1 MKNSAIS
8 NDLKI
13 LVSDNISPKCIAIL
27 KNAGLEVDVKVGM
40 KPEELKARIG
50 DYHGLVIR
58 SATKVTSELID
69 AATNLKVIG
78 RAGSGLDNVDRVA
91 ATKKGIVVMNTPGG
105 NTITTAEHTI
115 ALMVALARQ
124 IPQATISM
132 KAGKWE
138 KKKFMGIELFN
149 KTVGVIGIGNIGSQ
163 VAKRAQGLTM
173 NVIAFDPFLSED
185 KAKAMGVE
193 KVDLQELLRRSDFIT
208 IHTPITPETKN
219 IINKETIKMMKP
231 GVRIINCARGGIIN
245 EKDLYDALIEGKVAG
260 AALDV
265 FEKEPPE
272 NNPLI
277 TLDNV
282 ISTPHL
288 GASTKEAQENVAVAV
303 AEQIVDYLIHGTIRN
318 AVNFPSIPSDQV
330 TRLQPYIN
338 LGEKLGG
345 FAARIFEGG
354 ATEIM
359 IEYRGEASEINTA
372 PITIA
377 AIKGFL
383 SPIVGETVN
392 FVNALFLA
400 KERGIEVK
408 ETKSTDAGDYQ
419 SMVAIRLKAKAKESY
434 LAGTLFSKK
443 DPRIV
448 TINNFKVEIVPEGE
462 LLFIYNNDKP
472 GVIGNIGTLL
482 SKNNINIAR
491 MHFGRETLGGRA
503 ISVVT
508 IDTPATP
515 RIIEKIKR
523 LPNILSIKQITL

>member
-1 MKNSAIS
+1 MKNVAKS
-8 NDLKI
+8 NVLRVLI
-13 LVSDNISPKCIAIL
+13 SDNISTKGVDIL
-27 KNAGLEVDVKVGM
+27 KNAGLEVDVKAGM
-40 KPEELKARIG
+40 KLEELKTCIG
-50 DYHGLVIR
+50 DYHGLIIR
-58 SATKVTSELID
+58 SATKVTSDLID
-69 AATNLKVIG
+69 AAKNLKVIG
-78 RAGSGLDNVDRVA
+78 RAGSGLDNVDRAA

-115 ALMVALARQ
+115 ALMVSLARQ

-132 KAGKWE
+132 KAGKWD

-149 KTVGVIGIGNIGSQ
+149 KTLGVIGIGNIGSQ
-163 VAKRAQGLTM
+163 VAKRAQGLAM
-173 NVIAFDPFLSED
+173 NVIAYDPFLSED

-193 KVDLQELLRRSDFIT
+193 RVDLQELFRRSDFIT
-208 IHTPITPETKN
+208 IHTPITPETRN
-219 IINKETIKMMKP
+219 MINKETIKMMKT

-245 EKDLYDALIEGKVAG
+245 EKDLYDALIEGKIAG

-272 NNPLI
+272 NNPLL

-288 GASTKEAQENVAVAV
+288 GAATKEAQENVAVAV

-330 TRLQPYIN
+330 ARLQPYIT
-338 LGEKLGG
+338 LAEKLGG
-345 FAARIFEGG
+345 FAAQIFEGG
-354 ATEIM
+354 VTEIT

-372 PITIA
+372 PVTVA

-383 SPIVGETVN
+383 TPIVGETVN
-392 FVNALFLA
+392 FVNAPFIA

-419 SMVAIRLKAKAKESY
+419 SMVAIRLKAKTRESY
-434 LAGTLFSKK
+434 LAGTLFSKT

-448 TINNFKVEIVPEGE
+448 AIDKFKVEIVPEGE

-482 SKNNINIAR
+482 GKNNINIAR
-491 MHFGRETLGGRA
+491 MHFGREALGGRA
-503 ISVVT
+503 ISVVS
-508 IDTPATP
+508 IDTPAASQV
-515 RIIEKIKR
+515 IEEIKK
-523 LPNILSIKQITL
+523 LPNILSVKQITL

>member
-1 MKNSAIS
+1 MKVLI
-8 NDLKI
+8 
-13 LVSDNISPKCIAIL
+13 SDNISPKCIDIL
-27 KNAGLEVDVKVGM
+27 KKSGLEVDVKTGM

-50 DYHGLVIR
+50 DYHGLIIR
-58 SATKVTSELID
+58 SATKVTSEVID

-78 RAGSGLDNVDRVA
+78 RAGSGLDNVDRTA

-115 ALMVALARQ
+115 SLMVSLARK
-124 IPQATISM
+124 IPQATMSM

-138 KKKFMGIELFN
+138 KKKFMGVELFN
-149 KTVGVIGIGNIGSQ
+149 KTLGVIGIGNIGSQ
-163 VAKRAQGLTM
+163 VAKRAQGLAM
-173 NVIAFDPFLSED
+173 NVIAYDPFLSED

-193 KVDLQELLRRSDFIT
+193 KVDLQELFRRSDFIT
-208 IHTPITPETKN
+208 IHTPLTPETKN
-219 IINKETIKMMKP
+219 LINKETIKIMKNS
-231 GVRIINCARGGIIN
+231 VRIINCARGGIIN
-245 EKDLYDALIEGKVAG
+245 EKDLYDAVIDGKVAG

-272 NNPLI
+272 NNPLL

-282 ISTPHL
+282 IATPHL
-288 GASTKEAQENVAVAV
+288 GASTKEAQENVAIAV
-303 AEQIVDYLIHGTIRN
+303 AEQVVDYLIHNTIRN
-318 AVNFPSIPSDQV
+318 AVNFPPIPPDQL
-330 TRLQPYIN
+330 TRLQPYIT
-338 LGEKLGG
+338 LAEKLGG
-345 FAARIFEGG
+345 FAAQIFEGG
-354 ATEIM
+354 VTEIS

-383 SPIVGETVN
+383 TPILEETVN
-392 FVNALFLA
+392 FINAPIIA
-400 KERGIEVK
+400 KERDIEVK

-419 SMVAIRLKAKAKESY
+419 SMVVIRVKAKDKESY

-448 TINNFKVEIVPEGE
+448 AIDNFKVEIVPYGE

-515 RIIEKIKR
+515 QIIEEIKK
-523 LPNILSIKQITL
+523 LPNILSVKHISLSEV

>member
-1 MKNSAIS
+1 MKVLI
-8 NDLKI
+8 
-13 LVSDNISPKCIAIL
+13 SDNISPKCIDIL
-27 KNAGLEVDVKVGM
+27 RKSGLEVDVKTGM

-50 DYHGLVIR
+50 DYHGLIIR
-58 SATKVTSELID
+58 SATKVTSEIID

-78 RAGSGLDNVDRVA
+78 RAGSGLDNVDRSA

-115 ALMVALARQ
+115 SLMLSLARK
-124 IPQATISM
+124 IPQATMSM

-138 KKKFMGIELFN
+138 KKKFMGVELFN
-149 KTVGVIGIGNIGSQ
+149 KTLGVLGIGNIGSQ
-163 VAKRAQGLTM
+163 VAKRAQGLAM
-173 NVIAFDPFLSED
+173 NVLAYDPFLSED
-185 KAKAMGVE
+185 KAKDMGVE
-193 KVDLQELLRRSDFIT
+193 KVDLQELFGRSDFIT
-208 IHTPITPETKN
+208 IHTPLTPETKN
-219 IINKETIKMMKP
+219 MINKETIKMMKNS
-231 GVRIINCARGGIIN
+231 VRIINCARGGIIN
-245 EKDLYDALIEGKVAG
+245 EKDLYDALIDGKVAG

-272 NNPLI
+272 NNPLL
-277 TLDNV
+277 THDNV
-282 ISTPHL
+282 IATPHL

-303 AEQIVDYLIHGTIRN
+303 AEQVVDYLIHNTIRN
-318 AVNFPSIPSDQV
+318 AVNFPPVPPDQLA
-330 TRLQPYIN
+330 RLQPYIT
-338 LGEKLGG
+338 LAEKLGG
-345 FAARIFEGG
+345 FAAQIFEGG
-354 ATEIM
+354 VTEIS

-383 SPIVGETVN
+383 TPILEETVN
-392 FVNALFLA
+392 FINAPIIA
-400 KERGIEVK
+400 KERDIEVK

-419 SMVAIRLKAKAKESY
+419 SMVVIRVKAKDKESY

-448 TINNFKVEIVPEGE
+448 AIDNFKVEIVPYGE

-472 GVIGNIGTLL
+472 GVIGNIGPLL

-515 RIIEKIKR
+515 QIIDEIKK
-523 LPNILSIKQITL
+523 LPNILSVKHISLSEV

>member
-1 MKNSAIS
+1 VKV
-8 NDLKI
+8 
-13 LVSDNISPKCIAIL
+13 LVSDNISPKCIEIL
-27 KNAGLEVDVKVGM
+27 KKSGLEVDVKTGM
-40 KPEELKARIG
+40 KPEELKACIG
-50 DYHGLVIR
+50 DYHGLIIR
-58 SATKVTSELID
+58 SATKVTSEIIN
-69 AATNLKVIG
+69 AAKNLKVIG
-78 RAGSGLDNVDRVA
+78 RAGSGLDNVDRAA
-91 ATKKGIVVMNTPGG
+91 ATKKGIVLMNTPGG
-105 NTITTAEHTI
+105 NTITTAEHSI

-138 KKKFMGIELFN
+138 KKKFMGVELFN
-149 KTVGVIGIGNIGSQ
+149 KTLGIIGIGNIGSQ
-163 VAKRAQGLTM
+163 VAKRAQGFAM
-173 NVIAFDPFLSED
+173 NVIAYDPFLSED

-193 KVDLQELLRRSDFIT
+193 KVDIKELFRRSDFIT
-208 IHTPITPETKN
+208 IHTPLTPETRN
-219 IINKETIKMMKP
+219 MINKETIKLMKP

-245 EKDLYDALIEGKVAG
+245 EKDLYEALVGGKVAG
-260 AALDV
+260 VALDV

-272 NNPLI
+272 NNPL
-277 TLDNV
+277 LKLNNV

-303 AEQIVDYLIHGTIRN
+303 AEQVVDYLIHETIRN

-330 TRLQPYIN
+330 ARLQPFIN
-338 LGEKLGG
+338 LAEKLGG
-345 FAARIFEGG
+345 FAAQIFEGG
-354 ATEIM
+354 ITEIT

-372 PITIA
+372 PVTIA

-383 SPIVGETVN
+383 TPILEETVN
-392 FVNALFLA
+392 FVNALFIA

-419 SMVAIRLKAKAKESY
+419 SMVLMRLKAKDKESH

-448 TINNFKVEIVPEGE
+448 AIDNFKVEIVPDGD

-482 SKNNINIAR
+482 SKNDINIAR
-491 MHFGRETLGGRA
+491 MHFGRETVGGRA

-508 IDTPATP
+508 IDTPAKP
-515 RIIEKIKR
+515 QVIEEIKR
-523 LPNILSIKQITL
+523 LPNILSVKQITL